1 MAKMTN
7 LERAKQFLPFNAL
20 KGYYTLLEEKKK
32 IKEERKIL
40 SADEYERL
48 EREFVKIKIGSIIKV
63 KYYLNDHYENI
74 EGMVSKI
81 DLVFKKIQIVKTEIL
96 IKDIVDLKN

>member
-1 MAKMTN
+1 MEGIIVAKMTN

-63 KYYLNDHYENI
+63 K
-74 EGMVSKI
+74 S
-81 DLVFKKIQIVKTEIL
+81 
-96 IKDIVDLKN
+96 DIIC